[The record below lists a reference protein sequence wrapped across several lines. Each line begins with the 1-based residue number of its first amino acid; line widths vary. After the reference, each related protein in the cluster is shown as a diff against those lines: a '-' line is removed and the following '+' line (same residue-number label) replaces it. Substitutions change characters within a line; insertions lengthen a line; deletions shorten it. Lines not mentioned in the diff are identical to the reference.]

1 MCCFVCVEGSDLQD
15 LNSTAKNYGRCTE
28 LKVVR
33 ATEEPRWIPL
43 CSVDAGW
50 ASYTMATMEWLE
62 RIVLVFEAQVDTG
75 GKISPSCSWRSICR
89 IDPFTCLTRFQAQ
102 TRFVIFVDILQRGR
116 DCAVSGFIVSSL
128 LFLPHPLLIF
138 APGCSLSTGAAA
150 AGVCPSITGSGQLSA
165 VWEQVHYPT
174 CKFSCELRKPSEPMQ
189 LPGAWPEPPAL
200 DQQTKCKTDKRHQKT
215 SKDQDCCIV
224 PFLPK
229 NSIFMHF

>member
-1 MCCFVCVEGSDLQD
+1 MPTTRIEDSEYSQCGGSQVAFKDTYFRLSHSNLLKLFRASMCCFVCVEGSVLQD
-15 LNSTAKNYGRCTE
+15 LNSTAKNYGRCTA

-128 LFLPHPLLIF
+128 LFLPIL
-138 APGCSLSTGAAA
+138 C
-150 AGVCPSITGSGQLSA
+150 
-165 VWEQVHYPT
+165 W
-174 CKFSCELRKPSEPMQ
+174 
-189 LPGAWPEPPAL
+189 
-200 DQQTKCKTDKRHQKT
+200 
-215 SKDQDCCIV
+215 
-224 PFLPK
+224 FLPVVVL
-229 NSIFMHF
+229 FRLVLQLLEYA